1 MMMAPM
7 MAGNEAVGELFELWW
22 GIKSFGAVRQLPE
35 LRGA

>member
-22 GIKSFGAVRQLPE
+22 GIKSLG
-35 LRGA
+35 LRGNCRSF